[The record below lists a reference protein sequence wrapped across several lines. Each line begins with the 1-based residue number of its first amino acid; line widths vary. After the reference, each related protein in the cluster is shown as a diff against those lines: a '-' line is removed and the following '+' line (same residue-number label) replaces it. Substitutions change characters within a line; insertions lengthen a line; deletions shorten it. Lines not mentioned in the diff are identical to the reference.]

1 MPGTDWLYQFT
12 NNLTALTTANGGAL
26 TSFGLTLLSFI
37 AFMQLVK
44 MVVNFSTSSMSF
56 SLNPAPLE
64 GGEIVRFML
73 RLGFCC
79 ILETYWINP
88 LPGASWGF
96 NKLFSAFAQEIV
108 KVFDQQTQTQLTS
121 VITEAWQKTGMPS
134 LLSPLEI
141 FMYVYVQVLMGLA
154 AAIIFV
160 INISS
165 FIFYAVTALFGP
177 LFVPLYMVDSFRG
190 KFFQFFDTL
199 LSFAMIRAVAGAF
212 IFVWSGFFTTF
223 IHQTF
228 NGDYSMSIWMAN
240 LLPVTMVFV
249 AFIINM
255 LFIHTGN
262 LRRCSGSDVLGAANR
277 YTLYPAFQ
285 RKVGHGHAQNTN
297 LHRIPRHH
305 SVPCPELP
313 RNGHQVVHHPH
324 LCCLDPIF
332 AL

>member
-1 MPGTDWLYQFT
+1 MPGIDWLYQFT

-44 MVVNFSTSSMSF
+44 MVVTFSTSNMSF

-96 NKLFSAFAQEIV
+96 NKLFSAIAQEIV
-108 KVFDQQTQTQLTS
+108 KALDQNTQTQLTS
-121 VITEAWQKTGMPS
+121 LIQEAWSKTGPPA
-134 LLSPLEI
+134 LLAPLEI
-141 FMYVYVQVLMGLA
+141 IEYVYVQVLMGIA

-160 INISS
+160 INVSS

-177 LFVPLYMVDSFRG
+177 LFIPLYMVDSLRG
-190 KFFQFFDTL
+190 KFFHFFDTL
-199 LSFAMIRAVAGAF
+199 LSFAMIRAVAAAF
-212 IFVWSGFFTTF
+212 IFVWSGFYTTF
-223 IHQTF
+223 LQQTF
-228 NGDYSMSIWMAN
+228 NGDYSILMWTAN
-240 LLPVTMVFV
+240 ILPVTMVFV

-255 LFIHTGN
+255 LFIPQITQAIFG
-262 LRRCSGSDVLGAANR
+262 GAAGM
-277 YTLYPAFQ
+277 TSS
-285 RKVGHGHAQNTN
+285 AQQTAM
-297 LHRIPRHH
+297 RF
-305 SVPCPELP
+305 VPLFKG
-313 RNGHQVVHHPH
+313 R
-324 LCCLDPIF
+324 
-332 AL
+332 

>member
-44 MVVNFSTSSMSF
+44 MVVTFSTSNMTF

-96 NKLFSAFAQEIV
+96 NKLFFAIAQEIV
-108 KVFDQQTQTQLTS
+108 KALDQNTQAQLTA
-121 VITEAWQKTGMPS
+121 VISEAWHKTGPPS
-134 LLSPLEI
+134 LLAPLEI
-141 FMYVYVQVLMGLA
+141 VEYVYVQVLMGVA
-154 AAIIFV
+154 SAIIFV
-160 INISS
+160 INVSS

-177 LFVPLYMVDSFRG
+177 LFIPLYMTDSFRG
-190 KFFQFFDTL
+190 KFFHFVDVL
-199 LSFAMIRAVAGAF
+199 VSFAMIRAVAAAF
-212 IFVWSGFFTTF
+212 IFVWSGFYTTF
-223 IHQTF
+223 LQQTF
-228 NGDYSMSIWMAN
+228 NGDYSIGMWIAN
-240 LLPVTMVFV
+240 ILPVTMVFV

-255 LFIHTGN
+255 LFIPQITQAIFG
-262 LRRCSGSDVLGAANR
+262 GAAGA
-277 YTLYPAFQ
+277 TAS
-285 RKVGHGHAQNTN
+285 AQQTA
-297 LHRIPRHH
+297 LRFIPMFKGR
-305 SVPCPELP
+305 
-313 RNGHQVVHHPH
+313 
-324 LCCLDPIF
+324 
-332 AL
+332 